1 VDRELARS
9 TVDHCQEGAAC
20 SSELCRAAD
29 SGRYIS
35 PWECLEEENVV
46 GNLTV
51 TGVGRLGDRVKPTTS
66 SNGGGETSFED
77 ETMWE

>member
-1 VDRELARS
+1 
-9 TVDHCQEGAAC
+9 
-20 SSELCRAAD
+20 
-29 SGRYIS
+29 
-35 PWECLEEENVV
+35 V